1 MRELTDIYKWL
12 EDEGIFVFDRQ
23 LPFSNE
29 RSKAV
34 TTRLSDNR
42 TMGVFLD
49 SGRIET
55 SAEAAAA
62 LLHEG
67 GHCATGTTHCIISH
81 FDLIAKHEYKAD
93 KWAVQAAVS
102 RDELEAARKAGYR
115 EIYELAEYFGL
126 TEEFMRKVL
135 CWYDHGNLDVEY
147 YYPEAS

>member
-34 TTRLSDNR
+34 TIRLADNR

-55 SAEAAAA
+55 S
-62 LLHEG
+62 
-67 GHCATGTTHCIISH
+67 S
-81 FDLIAKHEYKAD
+81 
-93 KWAVQAAVS
+93 
-102 RDELEAARKAGYR
+102 RKAKR
-115 EIYELAEYFGL
+115 
-126 TEEFMRKVL
+126 
-135 CWYDHGNLDVEY
+135 
-147 YYPEAS
+147 S